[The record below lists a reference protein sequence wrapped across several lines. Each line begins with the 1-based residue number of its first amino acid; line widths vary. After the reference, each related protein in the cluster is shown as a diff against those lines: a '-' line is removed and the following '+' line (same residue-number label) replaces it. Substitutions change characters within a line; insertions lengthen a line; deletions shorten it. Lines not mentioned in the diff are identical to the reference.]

1 MDETLGEAAGPDER
15 KEVEEMMNR
24 VEAETTPP
32 SHGKPSIFYRVVPS
46 FTECDFGFFYTACSN
61 FLLRKPIFHNC
72 LVCRVWMLFEAKF

>member
-46 FTECDFGFFYTACSN
+46 FTECDFGFFLYRLFQIFAEKTN
-61 FLLRKPIFHNC
+61 FSQ
-72 LVCRVWMLFEAKF
+72 LFSL